1 MPKENCQKIK
11 LLKIMEILRHET
23 DEDHPLK
30 TSDICQRL
38 VEMNISCDP
47 RTLHRDM
54 KLLNEYGYEIMSLL
68 DKHELAYYIADRSFS
83 VPEIKI
89 LIDAV
94 QAASFITDSKTAV
107 LVDKIAALGGC
118 NRAEVL
124 KKNIVLFNTRKHRNE
139 SILYNV
145 DALEQAI
152 GDNKKV
158 IFRYFDMG
166 VTGQREFRREGHHY
180 VVEPVAMV
188 FSEDN
193 YYLITY
199 SSRHKNTANYRV
211 DRMVNIEVIE
221 EDISDEAKELR
232 SKVAGYT
239 ESVFRMYGGQTVDVT
254 LQFDKKLIGSIY
266 DKFGETLSVRKIDEN
281 NCAATVA
288 AQISPTFWGWL
299 FQFEGKMT
307 ILFPQK
313 LQEEYLKKVDALKKE
328 HNPIES

>member
-30 TSDICQRL
+30 TSAICRRL
-38 VEMNISCDP
+38 VEMNITCDP
-47 RTLHRDM
+47 RTLHKDM

-68 DKHELAYYIADRSFS
+68 IQHELAYYIEDRSFS
-83 VPEIKI
+83 VPELKI

-94 QAASFITDSKTAV
+94 QAASFITENKTAE
-107 LVDKIAALGGC
+107 LIDKIAALGGG

-145 DALEQAI
+145 DALEEAI

-158 IFRYFDMG
+158 IFRYFDIDE
-166 VTGQREFRREGHHY
+166 TGQRAFRREGHHY

-193 YYLITY
+193 YYLFTY

-211 DRMVNIEVIE
+211 DRMVNIEIIE
-221 EDISDEAKELR
+221 ENISDEAQKLR
-232 SKVAGYT
+232 SEVAGYT
-239 ESVFRMYGGQTVDVT
+239 GSVFRMYSGQTTDVT
-254 LQFDKKLIGSIY
+254 LQFDKKLIGSVY

-281 NCAATVA
+281 TRAATVA

-307 ILFPQK
+307 IMFPQK
-313 LQEEYLKKVDALKKE
+313 LKEEYLQKLDTLRKE
-328 HNPIES
+328 GAPSE